1 MSVSHDDDH
10 FDFNKLERELK
21 AAVTADEKYN
31 RENDAKLRAVHQKV
45 ASYDEFKEIVKAS
58 HLKPLEK
65 GDKIEGKFAQPW
77 NMHAD
82 KKKHVTDSK
91 DSETNEEKTRVPQN
105 SLEFV
110 REWRKLS
117 LDKKYHFLIEIGPEK
132 LENIFKPEIGFGLL
146 GDFLLVLLEVSQEE
160 LHIVLNILE
169 GFSRT
174 NRFSLSVQFMSSKE
188 KEACEKLFKRIED
201 LNEWSDRITSLR
213 SLYGLIK

>member
-82 KKKHVTDSK
+82 KKKHVPHSK
-91 DSETNEEKTRVPQN
+91 DSETNEGKTRVPQN
-105 SLEFV
+105 SQEFV

-132 LENIFKPEIGFGLL
+132 LENMFKSEISFGLL

-169 GFSRT
+169 SFSRT
-174 NRFSLSVQFMSSKE
+174 NRFSLSIQFMSSKE
-188 KEACEKLFKRIED
+188 KEACEKLFKKIED
-201 LNEWSDRITSLR
+201 LNECSDRITSLR
-213 SLYGLIK
+213 SVYGLMK